1 MLYYSIENENKP
13 ISVALMRKALVEAI
27 ESAGSGKQI
36 FIIPPD
42 ITRVHS
48 GAGAL
53 TRILWEEYRDN
64 IVSILPATGTHVPMT
79 VQEIKR
85 MYGEIPLNLFSTHNC
100 RKDIVTLGTI
110 PSSHIRKSSGGKLNY
125 DWPVQVNRIIADN
138 AKSLIISVGQVVPHE
153 VTGMANY
160 NKNVFIGC
168 GGYESIS
175 KSHYLGAV
183 YGIERIMGK
192 AINPVREIINLG
204 ERLFAGHLQILYV
217 LTVVGPDPE
226 GRPVVKGL
234 YIGSDIECFNRASE
248 FSAKINIKE
257 ISEAPEKIVVYL
269 KPEEYRSTWLG
280 NKAIYRTRRAIGIDG
295 ELVILAPGIDKFGED
310 PEIDRLIR
318 KYGYRHAD
326 EVIDLVE
333 KNNDLQE
340 NLGVAAHL
348 IHGSPEGRFRV
359 TYCTGGLGEN
369 EIRKSGFGYG
379 NIEDKFEKYDIT
391 KLKEGYNTLAD
402 GEKIYY
408 ISNPGLG
415 LWKTTSKHFSSA
427 DGRGF

>member
-13 ISVALMRKALVEAI
+13 ISTDRLRKALKAGI
-27 ESAGSGKQI
+27 ESAGAGKEI
-36 FIIPPD
+36 LIIPPD

-48 GAGAL
+48 GAGTL
-53 TRILWEEYRDN
+53 TGLIWEEYSDK
-64 IVSILPATGTHVPMT
+64 IVNILPATGTHVPMT
-79 VQEIKR
+79 EQEIKR
-85 MYGEIPLNLFSTHNC
+85 MYGKIPLNLFRTHNC
-100 RKDIVTLGTI
+100 RKDIITLGKI
-110 PSSHIRKSSGGKLNY
+110 PSSHIRKSSAGKLNY
-125 DWPVQVNRIIADN
+125 DWPVQVNRLIEEN
-138 AKSLIISVGQVVPHE
+138 ARSLIISVGQVVPHE

-192 AINPVREIINLG
+192 ANNPVREIINLG
-204 ERLFAGHLQILYV
+204 ERLFARHLQILYV

-226 GRPVVKGL
+226 GIPVIKGL
-234 YIGSDIECFNRASE
+234 YIGSDIECFTRASG
-248 FSAKINIKE
+248 FSAKINIKD
-257 ISEAPEKIVVYL
+257 IKKAPDKIIVYL
-269 KPEEYRSTWLG
+269 NPEEYRSTWLG
-280 NKAIYRTRRAIGIDG
+280 NKAIYRTRKAISKGG

-318 KYGYRHAD
+318 KYGYRCSD
-326 EVIDLVE
+326 EVTELVE

-359 TYCTGGLGEN
+359 TYCTGRLGEN
-369 EIRKSGFGYG
+369 DIRKSGFGYAR
-379 NIEDKFEKYDIT
+379 IEDIIKKYNIAEMKD
-391 KLKEGYNTLAD
+391 GYNITAD

-415 LWKTTSKHFSSA
+415 LWKTTPKPLNPKP
-427 DGRGF
+427 